1 MAVYLDCDRL
11 PIAVLRV
18 ERPRVRNAL
27 DWEAMQA
34 FAACVEQAAT
44 LPQLRVLIV
53 TGTAEAFVA
62 GGDLRV
68 LHQADSREDGWRLSR
83 GMTLALDRL
92 ERLPCPVIAAI
103 NGPAR
108 GGGAEIALACD
119 LRVAAQDAT
128 LSFAQIHLGLTPGWG
143 GGQRLLRLV
152 GYSKAFELLT
162 TGRVLEAE
170 EMLALGLVNRLA
182 EKNGALEAAFAL
194 GETLA
199 RQSTEAVAAIKRLL
213 RAGMELP
220 PPLARAQEQQLFPP
234 LWDSPAHH
242 RAVERWLQNRRA
254 RRA

>member
-1 MAVYLDCDRL
+1 MAVYLDCGRL

-18 ERPRVRNAL
+18 ERPEVRNAL

-34 FAACVEQAAT
+34 FAACVEQAAA
-44 LPQLRVLIV
+44 LPGLRALIV
-53 TGTAEAFVA
+53 TGTTDAFIA

-68 LHQADSREDGWRLSR
+68 LHQADSREDGRRLSA

-92 ERLPCPVIAAI
+92 EQLPCPVIAAI

-108 GGGAEIALACD
+108 GGGAEVALACD
-119 LRVAAQDAT
+119 LRVASEDAT

-152 GYSKAFELLT
+152 GYSRAFDLLA
-162 TGRVLEAE
+162 TGRVLGAE
-170 EMLALGLVNRLA
+170 EMLALGVVNRLA
-182 EKNGALEAAFAL
+182 EKSRALEAAFAL
-194 GETLA
+194 AEAML
-199 RQSTEAVAAIKRLL
+199 RQSAEAVAAIKRLL

-242 RAVERWLQNRRA
+242 QAVARWLQNRRA
-254 RRA
+254 KRA